1 MNEYFTQHP
10 NLIPVRYNSW
20 YTASKLSGLTVLD
33 LGCEYAD
40 AGKYVLENGASR
52 YVGVDINL
60 NNIELADTNLN
71 QSFPNSNYL
80 LIHSSIDEF
89 LKNNIEKFDVVF
101 VGVLIHGMGDVIE
114 FFKKLAN
121 IASTVVIESAHPFYP
136 MYKHGTLSD
145 IELHDLEYNT
155 SVVESYEENL
165 NKCVQFLHSIG
176 YLKTI
181 FNRLG
186 FVENL
191 ESYENLKKEIPQVYG
206 FNLTSRLDTPKQHQ
220 HVIVFHRQTTNKHPI
235 TWNDQFDD
243 I

>member
-20 YTASKLSGLTVLD
+20 YNASKLAGLTVLD

-60 NNIELADTNLN
+60 SNIEIATTKLN
-71 QSFPNSNYL
+71 QCSPNANYS
-80 LIHSSIDEF
+80 LIHSSIKEF
-89 LKNNIEKFDVVF
+89 LKNNIEKFDIVY
-101 VGVLIHGMGDVIE
+101 VGVLIHGMGDVID

-121 IASTVVIESAHPFYP
+121 IASTIVIESAHPFYP
-136 MYKHGTLSD
+136 MYNPGSLSNN
-145 IELHDLEYNT
+145 ELHDLEYNV
-155 SVVESYEENL
+155 SVIEGYEENL

-186 FVENL
+186 FVDNL
-191 ESYENLKKEIPQVYG
+191 DSYENLKKEIPQVYG
-206 FNLTSRLDTPKQHQ
+206 FNLTSRLDTPKQY
-220 HVIVFHRQTTNKHPI
+220 VIVFHRQTTNKHPI
-235 TWNDQFDD
+235 TWDDQFND